1 MPKISIL
8 ILLLELYL
16 NIGIIEYNFSSA
28 LSSFALIDKNSIIYY
43 LKNLILISSILSLI
57 IGSTVGLSQNRI
69 KRLLAYS
76 TISHVGFI
84 LLSLAIISEQSI
96 DSFIFY
102 IIQYICTN
110 LNIFLFIISISY
122 IIIKSI
128 DSFKENMNS
137 LIKNISFIS

>member
-1 MPKISIL
+1 MLEIYSGLNLNTNFGLITNESINL
-8 ILLLELYL
+8 INFNNNIIKNLLLM
-16 NIGIIEYNFSSA
+16 SS
-28 LSSFALIDKNSIIYY
+28 L
-43 LKNLILISSILSLI
+43 LSLL
-57 IGSTVGLSQNRI
+57 IGSIVGLVQVKI

-110 LNIFLFIISISY
+110 LNIFLIIISISY

-128 DSFKENMNS
+128 DSVKENMNS
-137 LIKNISFIS
+137 LIKDISFISELKNLFF